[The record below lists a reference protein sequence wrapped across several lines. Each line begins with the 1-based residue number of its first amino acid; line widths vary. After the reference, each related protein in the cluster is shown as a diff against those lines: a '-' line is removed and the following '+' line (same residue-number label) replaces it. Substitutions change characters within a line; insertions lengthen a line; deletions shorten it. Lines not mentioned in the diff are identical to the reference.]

1 MMIYKLHL
9 PVEERQ
15 QAEVTWKVQ
24 NTSNSKMIV
33 WVWDML
39 LLNMQIWLGLTS

>member
-24 NTSNSKMIV
+24 KHFKQENDCVSLRYVAFKHA
-33 WVWDML
+33 
-39 LLNMQIWLGLTS
+39 NMTRVD